1 MEETSVDIQRN
12 EAVYTSDDVLLG
24 NAIAVF
30 RRTDEVNPKMKLY
43 AAYLKVFNFE
53 MGDDFFVPT
62 DFIGE
67 RSADGR
73 LHLTINMNTVKRE
86 TMERMPN
93 FVAFQQG
100 IREEL
105 A

>member
-1 MEETSVDIQRN
+1 
-12 EAVYTSDDVLLG
+12 
-24 NAIAVF
+24 
-30 RRTDEVNPKMKLY
+30 MKLY

-62 DFIGE
+62 NFIGE

-86 TMERMPN
+86 RWSACPTLLPFSRHT
-93 FVAFQQG
+93 
-100 IREEL
+100 EEL

>member
-1 MEETSVDIQRN
+1 MDIKRN
-12 EAVYTSDDVLLG
+12 EEVYSADDVLLG
-24 NAIAVF
+24 NAIAVY
-30 RRTDEVNPKMKLY
+30 RRTDEVNPQLKLY

-53 MGDDFFVPT
+53 MGDDFFLPT

-73 LHLTINMNTVKRE
+73 LRLTINMNTVKHE
-86 TMERMPN
+86 TMERMPT
-93 FVAFQQG
+93 FVAYEQG